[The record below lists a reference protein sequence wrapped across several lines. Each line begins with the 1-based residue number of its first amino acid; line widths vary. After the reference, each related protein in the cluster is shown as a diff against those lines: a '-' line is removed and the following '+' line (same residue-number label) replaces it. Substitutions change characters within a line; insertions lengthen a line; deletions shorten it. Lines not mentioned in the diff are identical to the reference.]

1 MRAAVT
7 AGPKVSLPTRTKP
20 EAMCGAIGAFIIVPP
35 INKTVL
41 HPAKPRG
48 RTGLKSDQPDVIAS
62 LPFLRCNHMAS
73 IEDH

>member
-7 AGPKVSLPTRTKP
+7 AGPKASLQTRP
-20 EAMCGAIGAFIIVPP
+20 AREASCGAIGALINVPP

-41 HPAKPRG
+41 QPAKPRG
-48 RTGLKSDQPDVIAS
+48 GTGLKSDQPDVIAS
-62 LPFLRCNHMAS
+62 LLFLRCNQMAS